1 MICSQVLY
9 IVGIVIRA
17 ELLGNVMAVAV
28 NYSGEIMTAPT
39 TQ

>member
-1 MICSQVLY
+1 MLTGKVYCGYCDQ
-9 IVGIVIRA
+9 GGTA
-17 ELLGNVMAVAV
+17 GECDAVAV